1 LQEVT
6 VSGEVADEITPPT
19 GVDCDDRSRQYV
31 PTVIASGSVRF
42 WPPEVTTSA
51 CGPATSV
58 VSTVSVAVIEVAEF
72 TTTLLTVRIPLGT
85 VTVSPLWKLVLA
97 PVMLTVIWLPTVA
110 ATAVG
115 DRARAPQRH
124 HSTGEHCPIF

>member
-31 PTVIASGSVRF
+31 PTLIASGSVRF

-58 VSTVSVAVIEVAEF
+58 VFTVSVAVIEVAGF
-72 TTTLLTVRIPLGT
+72 TTTF
-85 VTVSPLWKLVLA
+85 SPSASRSA
-97 PVMLTVIWLPTVA
+97 PSPCRRSGSWCWRP
-110 ATAVG
+110 
-115 DRARAPQRH
+115 
-124 HSTGEHCPIF
+124 